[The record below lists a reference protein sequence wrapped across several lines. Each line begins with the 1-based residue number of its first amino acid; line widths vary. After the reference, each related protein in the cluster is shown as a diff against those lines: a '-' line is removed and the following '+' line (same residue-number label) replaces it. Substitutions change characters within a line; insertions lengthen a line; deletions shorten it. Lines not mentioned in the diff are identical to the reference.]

1 MVMVTAMAGVVRG
14 EGSDS
19 GVKKRKKRG
28 GGEEWWRREVGSSA
42 IKKNYRN
49 RMKN

>member
-1 MVMVTAMAGVVRG
+1 MVGVVRG

-28 GGEEWWRREVGSSA
+28 GGEEWWRREVGSLA

-49 RMKN
+49 RMKK